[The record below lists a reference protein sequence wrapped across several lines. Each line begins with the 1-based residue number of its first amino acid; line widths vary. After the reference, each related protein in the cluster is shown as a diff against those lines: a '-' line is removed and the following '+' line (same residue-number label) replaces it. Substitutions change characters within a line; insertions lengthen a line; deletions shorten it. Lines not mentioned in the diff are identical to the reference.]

1 MSSQVLVSAGHARHP
16 QEGVGSKDLLGKGQR
31 AEGIGAKA
39 QGALSCAL
47 LCALCLLP
55 CALGP
60 AVAAQTPIGTIKGRI
75 TFTGKEPGNRVIRMG
90 MDPMCAAA
98 NAGKRPVNEVYLVG
112 DNNTLGNVFVKLEGS
127 FPATPVPQQPVEI
140 DQRAC
145 FYVPRVVGAR
155 VGQALRIKN
164 TDNLLHNVHSESL
177 KGNDFN
183 FGEPVKGM
191 QRDVTLKGEEML
203 RIGCDVH
210 RWMTSWVGV
219 VSHPYFA
226 VSEANGTFTIANVP
240 PGRRTITAWHE
251 AMGALTKVVD
261 VKAGQ
266 TTTVDFIYTQKP

>member
-16 QEGVGSKDLLGKGQR
+16 QERVGSKDLLGKGKPGSR
-31 AEGIGAKA
+31 A

-47 LCALCLLP
+47 LVALCLLP

-60 AVAAQTPIGTIKGRI
+60 AVAAQTPTGTIRGRV
-75 TFTGKEPGNRVIRMG
+75 TFTGKEPGNKVIRMG

-127 FPATPVPQQPVEI
+127 FPETPVPSQPVEL
-140 DQRAC
+140 DQSAC
-145 FYVPRVVGAR
+145 FYRPRVVGAR
-155 VGQALRIKN
+155 VGQTLRIKN
-164 TDNLLHNVHSESL
+164 NDNLLHNVHSEST
-177 KGNDFN
+177 KNNEFN
-183 FGEPVKGM
+183 FAQPVKGM
-191 QRDVTLKGEEML
+191 QRDVTLKNEEIL

-210 RWMTSWVGV
+210 RWMIAWVGV

-226 VSEANGTFTIANVP
+226 VSDANGTFTIANVP
-240 PGRRTITAWHE
+240 AGRRTITAWHE
-251 AMGALTKVVD
+251 ALGTLTKVVD

-266 TTTVDFIYTQKP
+266 TATVDFIYTQKP